1 MSLGRQLVSAKNI
14 LAETLLTPL
23 YSLKWRYVPLLL
35 IYFAYGVSGVTGIA
49 ETFWVKKELGV
60 SPQDLAVIGFWL
72 TLPWTIKM
80 VFGQLVDSFPILGS
94 PRRSYVVLAAVLMA
108 GSYLLMAGLA
118 GKWPTVMALGSPLAL
133 YYAAG
138 LLAAVAFVL
147 QDVVADA
154 MTVEVATRTKIVTE
168 HDEVFVRDVPQAELE
183 AELKVIQ
190 HLGRLSLSLGAFL
203 VAGLGGWLAQHFSY
217 EQVFLVGLIVPV
229 VSLIG
234 ITTVKLDTPP
244 TMPPNWTV
252 LLGGLCYAAFV
263 ITMGLGKLPYGKE
276 IVFSVSL
283 GIVIFLFRSVVRD
296 LPKDVIAK
304 IIAAGIIIF
313 VYRAMPSTG
322 AGASWW
328 QIDVLGFD
336 ESFMGVLQQL
346 SAGLGLLGLWLAAA
360 WVKKKP
366 ITHVLAALT
375 VIGFL
380 LALPTV
386 GMFYGLHH
394 WTEANFG
401 FGARTIALV
410 DVAAYSPFMYL
421 SMVPMLGLVAIYAP
435 RGNAATWFALAG
447 SFMNLALSAAQLGT
461 KYLNQVWVVR
471 QAKTDAAGV
480 VTPADY
486 SELGMLMIV
495 VNVTGLVLPL
505 LVIWIFGKKVGVQQ
519 QQTPTALS

>member
-1 MSLGRQLVSAKNI
+1 MSLGHYLVSAKNI

-23 YSLKWRYVPLLL
+23 RSLRWRYVPLLL
-35 IYFAYGVSGVTGIA
+35 IYFAYGVSGITGIA
-49 ETFWVKKELGV
+49 DTFWVKKELNV
-60 SPQDLAVIGFWL
+60 SPEDLAIIGFWL

-94 PRRSYVVLAAVLMA
+94 PRRSYVVLAATMMA

-118 GKWPTVMALGSPLAL
+118 GKWPTVTALASPLAL

-138 LLAAVAFVL
+138 LLAAFAFVL

-154 MTVEVATRTKIVTE
+154 MTVEVATRTKTVTE
-168 HDEVFVRDVPQAELE
+168 MDEVFIRDVLPAELE
-183 AELKVIQ
+183 SELKVIQ
-190 HLGRLSLSLGAFL
+190 HLGRLALSLGAFL
-203 VAGLGGWLAQHFSY
+203 VAGLGGWLAQVWSY
-217 EQVFLVGLIVPV
+217 ESVFLLGLIVPA

-234 ITTVKLDTPP
+234 IATVKLETPP
-244 TMPPNWTV
+244 TMPVNWTV
-252 LLGGLCYAAFV
+252 LGGGLCYAAFV
-263 ITMGLGKLPYGKE
+263 IAMGLGKVPYGKE
-276 IVFSVSL
+276 IVFCVSL
-283 GIVIFLFRSVVRD
+283 AVVIYLFRSVVRD
-296 LPKDVIAK
+296 LPKDVIKK

-313 VYRAMPSTG
+313 IYRAMPSSG

-366 ITHVLAALT
+366 IAYVLAVLT
-375 VIGFL
+375 VVGFL
-380 LALPTV
+380 LALPTI

-394 WTEANFG
+394 FTEAHFG

-435 RGNAATWFALAG
+435 RGNAATWFALAA

-461 KYLNQVWVVR
+461 KYLNQIWVVR
-471 QAKTDAAGV
+471 QEKVDAAGV
-480 VTPADY
+480 TVPADY
-486 SELGMLMIV
+486 SELGVLMIV
-495 VNVTGLVLPL
+495 VNVIGLVLPL
-505 LVIWIFGKKVGVQQ
+505 LVIWIFGRKVGSESR
-519 QQTPTALS
+519 TDA